1 HSDDNVTAAAGG
13 DLGWVTEDTVAEPF
27 AEALFAMQPG
37 EVSAPVRTEYGWH
50 VIQLREVKEG
60 STIPFEQVRD
70 ELAQEQ
76 QQASRERAF
85 NDLASR
91 LVDQVY
97 KNPTSLAAAQAA
109 GLQVQRIGPVARGAG
124 EGIFSS
130 PAVQRAAFSEALVE
144 DGTVSDPIEIAPGH
158 SVLLRVVGHEP
169 ERQRPL
175 SEVAQ
180 QVIAAVRRDRAAK
193 AAGEQAAGMVAA

>member
-1 HSDDNVTAAAGG
+1 
-13 DLGWVTEDTVAEPF
+13 AEP
-27 AEALFAMQPG
+27 AQGQPQ
-37 EVSAPVRTEYGWH
+37 R
-50 VIQLREVKEG
+50 
-60 STIPFEQVRD
+60 
-70 ELAQEQ
+70 
-76 QQASRERAF
+76 SRERAL

-97 KNPTSLAAAQAA
+97 KNPTWLAAAAQAA

-158 SVLLRVVGHEP
+158 SVLLRVVGHEVG
-169 ERQRPL
+169 RG
-175 SEVAQ
+175 SC
-180 QVIAAVRRDRAAK
+180 
-193 AAGEQAAGMVAA
+193 